1 MNNVAE
7 VVDFKGDTSKD
18 GIVIKCKS
26 GFNFYKGNGDS
37 SLEPIVVE
45 KDYTRSKDGTSLVKT
60 TKIYEPVV
68 VATST
73 VTYTIYPDG
82 TQKVSPN

>member
-1 MNNVAE
+1 MNNTAE
-7 VVDFKGDTSKD
+7 VVNFKGDTNKD

-26 GFNFYKGNGDS
+26 GFNYYKGNNDS
-37 SLEPIVVE
+37 SLEPIVVA

-68 VATST
+68 VATNT
-73 VTYTIYPDG
+73 VTYTIFPDG
-82 TQKVSPN
+82 SQKVEPN